1 MDWEIFIGR
10 FHPLMVHLPIGIFI
24 LGYIL
29 EVLLQTG
36 FRNLVESR
44 KIVILTYGIGFLAG
58 LVAAITG
65 WLLSHSNAYGI
76 EALNDHKQLGIL
88 TLVAMLLVIIY
99 QIKAPNTKGKLK
111 LSGSTIAIVLI
122 SLTGHL
128 GGNLTHGPTYL
139 VEYGPDI
146 FMDDSQESNVRL
158 REMNPDSL
166 MIYADIIQPLIQ
178 YRCLACHNSEENF
191 GGLILETYS
200 DLFKEAAHEIPVVAG
215 SPDRSEF
222 LKRVSLPLDH
232 EKIMPPEKAGFSY
245 TDVKILRYWIENGA
259 DSLAS
264 FNSETMNE
272 ELIGLIYRDY
282 GLDYS
287 PKPYYEKIKVDSL
300 GAGVL
305 EKLKDSGFRASYLG
319 QNNLL
324 LDIEYKGD
332 SIGEHQIQMLNQV
345 SKQITFLKIADS
357 KLSDDLL
364 EQLDNIEHLCR
375 IDLSNN
381 QLGVRVIDFLIK
393 HPHLESTNLNNTNI
407 TKESLQQLLS
417 QPGLK
422 RVYVMNTKVT
432 AEEIEDLRK
441 THEAIEIISQFQF
454 EKVAEAKSVFAQE
467 AKQ

>member
-1 MDWEIFIGR
+1 
-10 FHPLMVHLPIGIFI
+10 
-24 LGYIL
+24 
-29 EVLLQTG
+29 
-36 FRNLVESR
+36 
-44 KIVILTYGIGFLAG
+44 
-58 LVAAITG
+58 
-65 WLLSHSNAYGI
+65 
-76 EALNDHKQLGIL
+76 
-88 TLVAMLLVIIY
+88 
-99 QIKAPNTKGKLK
+99 
-111 LSGSTIAIVLI
+111 
-122 SLTGHL
+122 
-128 GGNLTHGPTYL
+128 
-139 VEYGPDI
+139 
-146 FMDDSQESNVRL
+146 
-158 REMNPDSL
+158 
-166 MIYADIIQPLIQ
+166 
-178 YRCLACHNSEENF
+178 
-191 GGLILETYS
+191 
-200 DLFKEAAHEIPVVAG
+200 
-215 SPDRSEF
+215 
-222 LKRVSLPLDH
+222 
-232 EKIMPPEKAGFSY
+232 
-245 TDVKILRYWIENGA
+245 
-259 DSLAS
+259 
-264 FNSETMNE
+264 MNE
-272 ELIGLIYRDY
+272 ELIGLVYRDY

-364 EQLDNIEHLCR
+364 EQLNNIEHLTR

-381 QLGVRVIDFLIK
+381 QLGVRVIDFLMK
-393 HPHLESTNLNNTNI
+393 HPHLESANLNNTNI